1 MFVNWFIQS
10 AQKFP
15 RRPAVEVNNRQMS
28 YKELGLLASKIAG
41 AIPKQEAGGRPVG
54 LLAYRSFEAYAGVLG
69 IDMAGVAGVDDR
81 YFGGRHRHSG
91 NTRR

>member
-1 MFVNWFIQS
+1 
-10 AQKFP
+10 
-15 RRPAVEVNNRQMS
+15 MS

-69 IDMAGVAGVDDR
+69 IMFSKNIYLPLNPQFSLNRTRKMIDMAGVAGADDR